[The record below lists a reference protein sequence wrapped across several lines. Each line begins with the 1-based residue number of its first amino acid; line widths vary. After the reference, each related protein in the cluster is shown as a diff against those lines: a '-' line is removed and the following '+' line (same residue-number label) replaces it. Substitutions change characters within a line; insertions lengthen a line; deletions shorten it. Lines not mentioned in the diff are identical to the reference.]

1 MKRCPACKR
10 VENDDTLVFCRADG
24 TPLVSNAESAG
35 VDLGTINLSSST
47 RGNEIE
53 TSILPHTTD
62 STMNCATAPT
72 TVLPVQQTGRTNPL
86 AKPKRRRTAIAIAVI
101 LTAVVAATSAIVV
114 DSYLSKKTSAAIH
127 SVAVLPFTNQSG
139 NADVEY
145 LSDGI
150 TESLINSLSQLPN
163 LSVKARS
170 TVFHYKGKDV
180 TPQQVGLELSVQ
192 AVLNGRVMQ
201 RGDQLTL
208 NLELVDA
215 RTGDQIWGEQYNRRT
230 ADLVS
235 LQSEIARDVSNKL
248 RVKLSG
254 ADEQKLAK
262 NYTANPE
269 AYQLYLKGRF
279 YWNKRAGEALKKSI
293 EYFNQAIEKDPNYAQ
308 AYAGLADAYALMPVY
323 SAGSPQEFLPKAKA
337 AAMKALEIDDTL
349 AEAHASLSLTRWSYD
364 RNFAE
369 SCKELQRAIELSP
382 NYATA
387 HHWYGEN
394 LGDLGRFDE
403 GLAELKRALDLDPL
417 SLIINADLGE
427 VYTFAR
433 QYDKAIEQLRK
444 TIEMDQSFYYAHWR
458 LGVVYELK
466 GFHQEAIAE
475 YQKAR
480 ALDSDPWVLA
490 LIGHADATS
499 GKRDEALKIV
509 DQLREISKQ
518 RYVSAYGF
526 AIIYAQLGEK
536 DEAFR
541 WLEKSNQD
549 RGNDLGRIK
558 VDPLVDS
565 LRSDPRF
572 ADLMRRVGLPQ

>member
-10 VENDDTLVFCRADG
+10 VEPDDALVFCRADG
-24 TPLVSNAESAG
+24 TPLVTDSGSVGGDAGTAKFGSAP
-35 VDLGTINLSSST
+35 VAS
-47 RGNEIE
+47 EVE
-53 TSILPHTTD
+53 TSVLPQHATD
-62 STMNCATAPT
+62 AGISRSTGST
-72 TVLPVQQTGRTNPL
+72 TVLDPQQTIGRTREL
-86 AKPKRRRTAIAIAVI
+86 SRPKRNKAIVFTGVAIFIAVLAG
-101 LTAVVAATSAIVV
+101 LTYYYYAHKSN
-114 DSYLSKKTSAAIH
+114 AAIN
-127 SVAVLPFTNQSG
+127 SIAVLPFQ
-139 NADVEY
+139 NAGSDPNIEY

-150 TESLINSLSQLPN
+150 AESLMDSLSQLPN
-163 LSVKARS
+163 LKVMSRNTAFR
-170 TVFHYKGKDV
+170 YKGKEQDAERI
-180 TPQQVGLELSVQ
+180 GKELNVR
-192 AVLNGRVMQ
+192 AVLTGSLKQV
-201 RGDQLTL
+201 
-208 NLELVDA
+208 
-215 RTGDQIWGEQYNRRT
+215 GDQIVIN
-230 ADLVS
+230 VS
-235 LQSEIARDVSNKL
+235 LDDTLDGRHIWGAQYDRKASDLLAVQREIARDITGNL
-248 RVKLSG
+248 RLKLSG
-254 ADEQKLAK
+254 ADEQKLTK
-262 NYTANPE
+262 HYTANPE

-293 EYFNQAIEKDPNYAQ
+293 DYFNEAIEKDPNYAL
-308 AYAGLADAYALMPVY
+308 AYAGLADAYALIPVY

-337 AAMKALEIDDTL
+337 AAEKALEIDDTL
-349 AEAHASLSLTRWSYD
+349 AEAHTSLSLVRWHLD
-364 RNFAE
+364 RNFSE
-369 SCKELQRAIELSP
+369 SNRELQRAIELSP

-394 LGDLGRFDE
+394 LGDIGRFDE
-403 GLAELKRALDLDPL
+403 GITELKRALDLDPL

-458 LGVVYELK
+458 LGVVYEMK
-466 GFHQEAIAE
+466 GFHPEAIAE

-490 LIGHADATS
+490 LIGHADAAS

-509 DQLREISKQ
+509 DQLRAISKQ
-518 RYVSAYGF
+518 RYVPAYGF

-549 RGNDLGRIK
+549 RGTDLGRLI

-572 ADLMRRVGLPQ
+572 TDLMRRVGLPQ